1 MGFEDRLQ
9 SDLKQALRAHDEH
22 RKAVIRLALAAIKN
36 AEIAQGSKLDDAS
49 AAAVLQREA
58 NQRRDAIT
66 ELKAANRLDL
76 LAKDEEELAI
86 LEEYLPKLLSREEIV
101 AEARQIMAEV
111 GATGMGQMGSVMRE
125 LMSRLKG
132 RVDGRVANEVVR
144 ELLSG

>member
-1 MGFEDRLQ
+1 MGLEDRLQ
-9 SDLKQALRAHDEH
+9 GDLSEALRARDEH

-49 AAAVLQREA
+49 VAAVLQREA
-58 NQRRDAIT
+58 SQRRDAIA
-66 ELKAANRLDL
+66 ELKTANRLDL
-76 LAKDEEELAI
+76 LAKDEEELVI